1 MSVVLNTKHLSG
13 FINEEEYKAI
23 YPQVEAAHNQL
34 EAKNGPGN
42 DFLGWM
48 YLPRDY
54 DKEEFA
60 RIKEAAKKI
69 REDSEV
75 LVVAGIGGSYLGAR
89 AVIEAVKGLYHN
101 ELEDGPKIYFCGNSI
116 SPSYLNDIIA
126 LCKGKKFSI
135 NVISKSGTT
144 TETSLAF
151 RVLRKLLEDE
161 MGVEEAN
168 KRIYATTDRAK
179 GTLKQLADA
188 QGWPTFVVPDDVGGR
203 YSVLSAVGLLPIA
216 AAGIS
221 IDELMKGAADAMER
235 FSVLSPDN
243 DAYKYA
249 AIRNILYRKGKS
261 VEILECYEPD
271 FTLMNEWYKQLFG
284 ESEGKDNK
292 GLFPAS
298 CIFSTDLHSMGQF
311 IQEGSRIM
319 FETIVDVKKP
329 AQDLFIEELKGNFD
343 GLNFLADQNMSV
355 VNRKAMEGTIL
366 AHTDGGVPEV
376 VIEVDDLSAYNV
388 GYMIYFFWR
397 ACACSGYLLSVNPF
411 NQPGVESYKK
421 NMFALLGKPGYEKER
436 EELLKLRREP
446 DITKDG
452 RKIEIYANIGNMDD
466 LNSVLYYGAAG
477 IGLLRSEFQYLGREN
492 YPRENELFLAYKKI
506 AETMG
511 EKLTV
516 IRTADLGADKQAEY
530 LNIPD
535 ETNPIMGNR
544 GIRLCLD
551 RKRMFKAQLRAI
563 FRASAYGNL
572 ALMYPMISSEEEM
585 DEIEEIIREVKI
597 GLDEKGIPYKHI
609 KTGIMIE
616 TPAAVMIS
624 RELARRVDF
633 LSLGTNDL
641 SQYTLAMDRQNPLL
655 RKKYN
660 DHHPAVLRMIQMVI
674 EAGHAENRRV
684 CICGELAADTAL
696 TEEFLRMGVDC
707 LSVVP
712 ACILPVRKALR
723 QVDLSGDDKGA

>member
-1 MSVVLNTKHLSG
+1 MSVVLNTKHLSS
-13 FINEEEYKAI
+13 FISEEEYAAI
-23 YPQVEAAHNQL
+23 YPQVEAAHKQL
-34 EAKNGPGN
+34 EAKNGPGS

-48 YLPRDY
+48 TLPRDY

-60 RIKEAAKKI
+60 RIKAAAAKI
-69 REDSEV
+69 REDSDV

-89 AVIEAVKGLYHN
+89 AVVEAVKGMYHN
-101 ELEDGPKIYFCGNSI
+101 ELEDGLKIYFCGNSI
-116 SPSYLNDIIA
+116 SPTYLNNIIS
-126 LCKGKKFSI
+126 LCKGKRFSI

-151 RVLRKLLEDE
+151 RVLRELLEKE

-216 AAGIS
+216 AAGID
-221 IDELMKGAADAMER
+221 IDALMQGAADAMER

-249 AIRNILYRKGKS
+249 AIRNILYRKGKA

-311 IQEGSRIM
+311 IQEGARIM

-329 AQDLFIEELKGNFD
+329 AQDLFIDPLEGNFD
-343 GLNFLADQNMSV
+343 GLNFLANQNMSV

-376 VIEVDDLSAYNV
+376 LIEVDDLSAYNV
-388 GYMIYFFWR
+388 GYPIYFFWR

-421 NMFALLGKPGYEKER
+421 NMFALLGKPGYEGLTA
-436 EELLKLRREP
+436 ELEAKLK
-446 DITKDG
+446 
-452 RKIEIYANIGNMDD
+452 
-466 LNSVLYYGAAG
+466 
-477 IGLLRSEFQYLGREN
+477 
-492 YPRENELFLAYKKI
+492 
-506 AETMG
+506 
-511 EKLTV
+511 
-516 IRTADLGADKQAEY
+516 
-530 LNIPD
+530 
-535 ETNPIMGNR
+535 
-544 GIRLCLD
+544 
-551 RKRMFKAQLRAI
+551 
-563 FRASAYGNL
+563 
-572 ALMYPMISSEEEM
+572 
-585 DEIEEIIREVKI
+585 
-597 GLDEKGIPYKHI
+597 
-609 KTGIMIE
+609 
-616 TPAAVMIS
+616 
-624 RELARRVDF
+624 
-633 LSLGTNDL
+633 
-641 SQYTLAMDRQNPLL
+641 
-655 RKKYN
+655 
-660 DHHPAVLRMIQMVI
+660 
-674 EAGHAENRRV
+674 
-684 CICGELAADTAL
+684 
-696 TEEFLRMGVDC
+696 
-707 LSVVP
+707 
-712 ACILPVRKALR
+712 
-723 QVDLSGDDKGA
+723 